1 MTVRTPRAS
10 CTGSLDAVTSS
21 EGPEEERLTV
31 SLPGSTSTGGRRLG
45 GGGEGRRER
54 ERNTSG

>member
-31 SLPGSTSTGGRRLG
+31 SLPGSTSTGGGGGG
-45 GGGEGRRER
+45 GGGEERER
-54 ERNTSG
+54 EEY